1 MGKQI
6 IIERLINARERL
18 GINKAEAARRLNL
31 SRIGYNR
38 YESGE
43 RTPSPQMME
52 IIAQCFNTSVDYLT
66 GKTTNISSNSI
77 VIRKDDEPDLYELV
91 NELTSDQMLLRRM
104 LAYYKK
110 LNIK

>member
-1 MGKQI
+1 MEKQI
-6 IIERLINARERL
+6 IIEHLINARERL

-77 VIRKDDEPDLYELV
+77 VIRKDDKPDLYELV